1 MMCPQF
7 LRLHLQFAR
16 ACNQRG
22 KIHSKAKEI
31 KKVPSDLQNIHRC
44 SCDGFCTH
52 WCSAPPGGLGAAYGA
67 FAGSLFMADSSP
79 NNAECNMWSYRA
91 CGVAAGCERDHGV
104 EVHMELLWILMALLS
119 EYRWTVIFYRCILL
133 SKYLIAVYYEV
144 HHVELWKQ
152 HGCTVACHN

>member
-44 SCDGFCTH
+44 YCDGFCTH
-52 WCSAPPGGLGAAYGA
+52 WCSAPPGGFFFFFIYTIHQVVWALLMGPLPTAC
-67 FAGSLFMADSSP
+67 SWLIQVLTTL
-79 NNAECNMWSYRA
+79 NV
-91 CGVAAGCERDHGV
+91 CGVIV
-104 EVHMELLWILMALLS
+104 
-119 EYRWTVIFYRCILL
+119 
-133 SKYLIAVYYEV
+133 
-144 HHVELWKQ
+144 HVELQ
-152 HGCTVACHN
+152 PDVSVIME

>member
-52 WCSAPPGGLGAAYGA
+52 WCSAPPV
-67 FAGSLFMADSSP
+67 
-79 NNAECNMWSYRA
+79 
-91 CGVAAGCERDHGV
+91 CGVIV
-104 EVHMELLWILMALLS
+104 
-119 EYRWTVIFYRCILL
+119 
-133 SKYLIAVYYEV
+133 
-144 HHVELWKQ
+144 HVELQ
-152 HGCTVACHN
+152 PDVSVIME